1 MKPPL
6 HALLAVL
13 ALPGVPLVSAQS
25 IPSTPRA
32 AAPAPDETVVL
43 SPFEVKS
50 EKDFGYRAAASTTG
64 TGIAGLI
71 KDTPMNISVLTGE
84 FVQDTKGTQ
93 LVDVLRAAG
102 SVTAQTKDEGDVRTR
117 GFTSQIF
124 INGVGGVAGGIALY
138 DVDRIEV
145 MKGPNSV
152 FAGLSNAG
160 GTVNVIKM
168 KPSFKTAGSFQV
180 SGGEYEHR
188 RVAFRQSGPLVAN
201 RLAYLLVYG
210 HTSRKSAIDYQFL
223 DEDYY
228 AAGLSFR
235 PLKNLTFTARY
246 SDNDREAGRPP
257 YITVSHPLF
266 QAMDKEAIALF
277 DSRGLPRPANY
288 PRLENG
294 AVRDSAGAPITTG
307 FASPESVDSFI
318 ARSIGPSSP
327 PYTMIAFEDFMGRWN
342 ANYNGPEG
350 RDSYRAKI
358 ATLDAE
364 WVVNHDLAFRALYQ
378 QAYSYRL
385 RREFNG
391 FRPVAGQRLRSASGD
406 LVQGDA
412 TNFQAKLEGTYKLDL
427 RAFGKHDVLVGF
439 QHDGGTQTVGS
450 TSVNSATIN
459 YNPRTDPIPRLLA
472 MIQQSQGPGYG
483 ETTLVDRVGERGGAH
498 RNNLFGVL
506 QSGFFNDRLRTLV
519 GARQVE
525 SHQPIATATPG
536 VEADYIVKKSVPQT
550 SVLLRL
556 TPAISIYASASRTF
570 VPQRQVTAD
579 IDAIRASQGD
589 PTSPTYRPPTI
600 IPQKILTNVLEGRGR
615 EAGFKFELF
624 DGRLLGT
631 ATYFESEQSGQ
642 IQTNAMAQTLY
653 QLPGGA
659 THVAS
664 GKQRTRGVESDFSWS
679 PRRNYQVI
687 VNAAY
692 FFEAEEITNA
702 ADPRQVGKGLEGIPD
717 YNFNLWNKYTFV
729 EGALKGA
736 YLAGGVNIEGP
747 YTLHPS
753 WTVTVRSRQAAIFGA
768 LLGYE
773 TKWNS
778 LPLDFQL
785 NVANLTNKRY
795 LNGSFLYGEPR
806 TFLLSLGTKW

>member
-1 MKPPL
+1 MKNRLPPS
-6 HALLAVL
+6 VS
-13 ALPGVPLVSAQS
+13 LVVAAFLGAGAAQAQQSAA
-25 IPSTPRA
+25 T
-32 AAPAPDETVVL
+32 DEKVVL
-43 SPFEVKS
+43 NPFEVKS

-84 FVQDTKGTQ
+84 FIQDTKGTQ

-102 SVTAQTKDEGDVRTR
+102 SVTAQTKDEGDVKTR
-117 GFTSQIF
+117 GFSSPVF
-124 INGVGGVAGGIALY
+124 INGVGGVSGGIALY

-168 KPSFKTAGSFQV
+168 KPSFKTQGSLQV
-180 SGGEYEHR
+180 SGGDYDNR
-188 RVAFRQSGPLVAN
+188 RVTLRHTGPLLSDK
-201 RLAYLLVYG
+201 LAYMLVYG
-210 HTSRKSAIDYQFL
+210 HTSKGSAIDDQFIK
-223 DEDYY
+223 EDYY

-235 PLKNLTFTARY
+235 PLKNLTLTARY

-266 QAMDKEAIALF
+266 QQMDKEAIANF

-294 AVRDSAGAPITTG
+294 AVRDAAGNPIQTG
-307 FASPESVDSFI
+307 FGSPETVDSFI
-318 ARSIGPSSP
+318 ARSIGPNSP
-327 PYTMIAFEDFMGRWN
+327 PYTIIAFEDYMGRWD

-350 RDSYRAKI
+350 RDSYRAQVFT
-358 ATLDAE
+358 ADAE
-364 WVVNHDLAFRALYQ
+364 WVVNRDLAFRAVYQ
-378 QAYSYRL
+378 EAYSHRY

-391 FRPVAGQRLRSASGD
+391 FRPVAGQRLRSAAGD
-406 LVQGDA
+406 LVQGDS
-412 TNFQAKLEGTYKLDL
+412 TNFQAKVEGTYKLDL
-427 RAFGKHDVLVGF
+427 REFGKHDVLLGF

-459 YNPRTDPIPRLLA
+459 YNPRTDPIPRLLQ
-472 MIQQSQGPGYG
+472 MIQQSQGPSYG
-483 ETTLVDRVGERGGAH
+483 EKTLVDRVGERGGAH
-498 RNNLFGVL
+498 RNALFGVL
-506 QSGFFNDRLRTLV
+506 QSGFFNDRVRTLV
-519 GARQVE
+519 GARQVT
-525 SHQPIATATPG
+525 SYQPIATATPG
-536 VEADYIVKKSVPQT
+536 VETDFRVKKTVPQT
-550 SVLLRL
+550 SLLVRL
-556 TPAISIYASASRTF
+556 TPEISVYASRSTTF

-579 IDAIRASQGD
+579 VDAIRASQGD
-589 PTSPTYRPPTI
+589 PTSPTYRPPTV
-600 IPQKILTNVLEGRGR
+600 IPQKVLTNVLEGEGR
-615 EAGFKFELF
+615 EAGLKFELF
-624 DGRLLGT
+624 GGRLLGT

-642 IQTNAMAQTLY
+642 IQTNAVAQTLY

-664 GKQRTRGVESDFSWS
+664 GKQRTRGVESDFTWS
-679 PRRNYQVI
+679 PTRNYQVI
-687 VNAAY
+687 FNAAY

-717 YNFNLWNKYTFV
+717 YNLNFWNKYTFV

-736 YLAGGVNIEGP
+736 YIGGGVNIEGP

-753 WTVTVRSRQAAIFGA
+753 WTVTVRSKDAAIFGA
-768 LLGYE
+768 LVGYA
-773 TKWNS
+773 TRFNGV
-778 LPLDFQL
+778 PLDIQL
-785 NVANLTNKRY
+785 NVQNLADERY

-806 TFLLSLGTKW
+806 SFLLSLSTKW